1 MGVNHIFTENE
12 FTMNLLEVE
21 RVLNNRPLVKVGKIE
36 VITPAHFLGQGIPNT
51 DKDFTGLDRVKI
63 KALALNEQNNLP
75 HLFIQSQEKITSF
88 WKALWDQY
96 LSGLRFARDK
106 RGNRYKKIPRAGDI
120 CIVWQD

>member
-1 MGVNHIFTENE
+1 MGVNHTFTENE

-21 RVLNNRPLVKVGKIE
+21 RVLNNQPLMKVGEIE

-75 HLFIQSQEKITSF
+75 HLFIQSQEKITNF
-88 WKALWDQY
+88 WKAL
-96 LSGLRFARDK
+96 
-106 RGNRYKKIPRAGDI
+106 
-120 CIVWQD
+120 